1 MVEPHIPQATT
12 GRADLESTYRPRRR
26 RRWVRWGLAL
36 VALGGVT
43 VWAVITGSQ
52 LDRNP
57 KLIES
62 PLIGKPAP
70 EFTLPL
76 LGGGGE
82 VASRDYDGQVL
93 VVNFWASW
101 CVPCRA
107 EAPHLQSFYE
117 RWSSQGVGMVGIVYQ
132 DSESAALEF
141 RDEFGLT
148 FPQVMDPQ
156 GVAAIDFGVFG
167 IPETFVID
175 QNGVVMAKLIGA
187 VGPQTLDAVLA
198 QIRAGRPVTEAN
210 DQYQTTR

>member
-1 MVEPHIPQATT
+1 METEEDGGGEGVAADARPASRRT
-12 GRADLESTYRPRRR
+12 GR
-26 RRWVRWGLAL
+26 RRWVTWSVAAA
-36 VALGGVT
+36 ALGALF
-43 VWAVITGSQ
+43 VWAIITGSRLGQ
-52 LDRNP
+52 NP
-57 KLIES
+57 ALIES
-62 PLIGKPAP
+62 PLIGNPAP
-70 EFTLPL
+70 EFTLPA

-82 VASRDYDGQVL
+82 VSTADYDGDIL

-132 DSESAALEF
+132 DSEAAAMEF

-148 FPQVMDPQ
+148 FPQVMDPD
-156 GVAAIDFGVFG
+156 GTAAIDFGVFG

-175 QNGVVMAKLIGA
+175 EDGVVMAKLIGA

-198 QIRAGRPVTEAN
+198 QIRAGNPVTEAN
-210 DQYQTTR
+210 DQYQSTR